1 MQDPQPTAV
10 LSLVE
15 HLQREHLK
23 IRKLLAECGKTSLD
37 AALAAATAAA
47 NRPLQVPTLAVTRD
61 CYTLL
66 LNILRVDMHSS
77 QK

>member
-1 MQDPQPTAV
+1 MQDPQPPAV

-37 AALAAATAAA
+37 AALAAATAGA
-47 NRPLQVPTLAVTRD
+47 LAGADISGHTRLLYLVTE
-61 CYTLL
+61 YA
-66 LNILRVDMHSS
+66 VDMHSS